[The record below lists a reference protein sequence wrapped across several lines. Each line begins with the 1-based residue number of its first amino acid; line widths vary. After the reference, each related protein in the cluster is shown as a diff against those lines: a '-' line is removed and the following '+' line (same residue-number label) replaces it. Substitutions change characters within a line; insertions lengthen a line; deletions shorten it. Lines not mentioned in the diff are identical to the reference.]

1 MALQFGTR
9 MSIWDPEFCFGG
21 YFFHEELDLEDYKTI
36 LKLLLKSINHIK
48 VRWTLAERKSLPLT

>member
-9 MSIWDPEFCFGG
+9 MSIWDPVVLFWGL
-21 YFFHEELDLEDYKTI
+21 FFHEELDLKDYNAI
-36 LKLLLKSINHIK
+36 LKQLLKSINHIK